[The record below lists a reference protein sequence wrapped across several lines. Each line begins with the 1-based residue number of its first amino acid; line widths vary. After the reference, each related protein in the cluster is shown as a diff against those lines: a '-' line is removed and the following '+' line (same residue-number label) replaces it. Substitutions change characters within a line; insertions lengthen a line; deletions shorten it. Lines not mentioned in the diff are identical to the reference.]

1 MSKHVVVITI
11 VLIVG
16 FLLAKLK
23 SLLQRIYDRHHN
35 LVNRYGIYVFQ
46 MTMDMFSLSSS
57 QCVPFLINDVSQS
70 L

>member
-23 SLLQRIYDRHHN
+23 SLLQRIYGRHHN
-35 LVNRYGIYVFQ
+35 LVNRYGISVLQ
-46 MTMDMFSLSSS
+46 MTMDMFS
-57 QCVPFLINDVSQS
+57 VS
-70 L
+70 